1 MKVKNYLAFF
11 VLVLFLAGSYGIAAK
26 KRPIDKLKYPG
37 LSKFELPKMETFQT
51 GNGIKLRLIKT
62 GKLPLVNMR
71 ILFKGGD
78 VYDPSSKVG
87 LAGITAQLLRI
98 GGTKELKGDEVDQ
111 FLDSNGITISI
122 GSGNDYYSVSLSCLD
137 ENLDQAVSILSKLLM
152 EPAFDE
158 EKLEETKTRLAS
170 SISRRND
177 EPAPINSREFNKL
190 IYGETSPFAAVL
202 EYEHLDNIT
211 GADIAGNYKMFF
223 APDNMLVGVTGPVD
237 MDEVQEI
244 FEKYFGNWSHQAR
257 IPSYPQV
264 REQTH
269 DFKVAFAEKSNLTQS
284 YLSIGHLGT
293 KEDFDEE
300 AKIMVFNSIF
310 ARGFTS
316 RLITRVRT
324 KMGLTYDIRGG
335 IVTQYLY
342 PGKTYIST
350 FTKSE
355 STFKAVRA
363 ILDEI
368 DIIRKEKVTE
378 KELKNAKDYFINSFV
393 FKYSTPERIIYQQL
407 QKEFYDLIEG
417 YSEKLLENIKKVTA
431 DDVLEMAQKYLHP
444 DKMIVFILG
453 KEEKLDGKLEELGK
467 VKKIDISIKP
477 PAVKEKIPE
486 PTPETLKKGTDMIM
500 ALGQE
505 KYSGY
510 KRIKSLET
518 TADMKMT
525 MMGQTMA
532 MAVKSV
538 TLYPDKRYA
547 EISVMGMKIERII
560 NGKKGLLKQMG
571 QEKLMSETE
580 IEKEKFGGLYD
591 IFHSRD
597 KYRFQYLWEKEIDGK
612 KYDVIYIFDAQ
623 KNWTKFFINKET
635 GFIEMEEKLSGLP
648 GQTGVAREVKSDF
661 KVIKGVPFAFKS
673 ETFIKDKKV
682 VEMTVKEIKVNPK
695 VDLSLFKIEEKK

>member
-1 MKVKNYLAFF
+1 M
-11 VLVLFLAGSYGIAAK
+11 G
-26 KRPIDKLKYPG
+26 
-37 LSKFELPKMETFQT
+37 
-51 GNGIKLRLIKT
+51 
-62 GKLPLVNMR
+62 
-71 ILFKGGD
+71 
-78 VYDPSSKVG
+78 
-87 LAGITAQLLRI
+87 
-98 GGTKELKGDEVDQ
+98 
-111 FLDSNGITISI
+111 
-122 GSGNDYYSVSLSCLD
+122 
-137 ENLDQAVSILSKLLM
+137 
-152 EPAFDE
+152 PAFDE

-170 SISRRND
+170 SVSRRND

-211 GADIAGNYKMFF
+211 GADIARNYKMFF

-237 MDEVQEI
+237 MDEVKEI
-244 FEKYFGNWSHQAR
+244 FEKYLGNWGHRAR

-293 KEDFDEE
+293 IEDFDEE

-310 ARGFTS
+310 SRGFKS
-316 RLITRVRT
+316 RLVTRVRT
-324 KMGLTYDIRGG
+324 KMGLTYGIGGG

-342 PGKTYIST
+342 PGKTYVST

-378 KELKNAKDYFINSFV
+378 KELKDAKDYFVNSFV
-393 FKYSTPERIIYQQL
+393 FKYSTPERIIYQEL

-417 YSEKLLENIKKVTA
+417 YSEKLLENIKRVTA

-477 PAVKEKIPE
+477 PPVKEKIPE

-518 TADMKMT
+518 TGDMKMT
-525 MMGQTMA
+525 MMGQTMS

-547 EISVMGMKIERII
+547 EFSVMGMGMKIERII
-560 NGKKGLLKQMG
+560 NGNKGLMKQTG
-571 QEKLMSETE
+571 QERPIPGKD
-580 IEKEKFGGLYD
+580 IEKEKFGSLYD
-591 IFHSRD
+591 IFHSKD
-597 KYRFQYLWEKEIDGK
+597 KYQFQYLWEKEIDGK

-623 KNWTKFFINKET
+623 KNWKKFFINKET
-635 GFIEMEEKLSGLP
+635 GFIEVEEKLTRLP
-648 GQTGVAREVKSDF
+648 GQAGVEREIKSDF
-661 KVIKGVPFAFKS
+661 KIIKGIPFAFKS
-673 ETFIKDKKV
+673 ETFVKDKKV
-682 VEMTVKEIKVNPK
+682 VEVTVKEVKVNPK